1 MEHLQAE
8 AKVLSHLDEGG
19 IAAVLLLDNRVVIL
33 SPDVLERIFFVSIMF
48 AIISTQRRISP
59 FLSCNKLPQVV
70 VVLATCKFR
79 NPQLTPF

>member
-48 AIISTQRRISP
+48 AIISTHRRISS
-59 FLSCNKLPQVV
+59 FLSCKV
-70 VVLATCKFR
+70 
-79 NPQLTPF
+79 